1 MIEKMRKEIETIEVS
16 AERLKALAEGNPAI
30 LRNTEAIMTF
40 VYLLKFITP
49 KKTEETDEFKRKGSH
64 NHRA

>member
-1 MIEKMRKEIETIEVS
+1 MIEKMRKEIETIEAS
-16 AERLKALAEGNPAI
+16 AERLKGLARENPAI

-49 KKTEETDEFKRKGSH
+49 EKRKGK
-64 NHRA
+64 N